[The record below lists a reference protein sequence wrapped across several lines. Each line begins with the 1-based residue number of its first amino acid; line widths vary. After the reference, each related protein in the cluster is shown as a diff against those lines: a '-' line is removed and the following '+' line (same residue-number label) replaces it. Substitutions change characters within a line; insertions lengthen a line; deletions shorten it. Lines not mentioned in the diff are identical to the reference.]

1 MFSNPFTRLT
11 RKEIGAL
18 VLVVLI
24 CGAIRLWLPGRLN
37 VVVSGSLAH
46 RIFILSG
53 PPAKIEIG
61 DYLVF
66 KYDDLSFMD
75 QKRLSTTS
83 LLTKEV
89 GCTPGATLAVDVD
102 RRFSCNGKPLG
113 QALKTDSQE
122 NTLPQFV
129 FNGVIPQDS
138 YYMTGSDARSFDSK
152 YFGFIK
158 KNEIL
163 YKAYPIW

>member
-11 RKEIGAL
+11 RKEIGTM
-18 VLVVLI
+18 VLVPLI

-37 VVVSGSLAH
+37 VVVSDSLAH
-46 RIFILSG
+46 RIFILSE
-53 PPAKIEIG
+53 PSAKIETG
-61 DYLVF
+61 NYLVF

-75 QKRLSTTS
+75 PKKMSKS
-83 LLTKEV
+83 NLLTKEV
-89 GCTPGATLAVDVD
+89 SCAPGATLAVDVD

-113 QALKTDSQE
+113 QALKTDSQG
-122 NTLPQFV
+122 NILPQFV
-129 FNGVIPQDS
+129 FNGIIPQDS
-138 YYMTGSDARSFDSK
+138 YFMTGSDVRSFDSK
-152 YFGFIK
+152 YFGFIN

>member
-11 RKEIGAL
+11 RKEIGTI
-18 VLVVLI
+18 VLVPLI

-37 VVVSGSLAH
+37 VVVSDSLAH
-46 RIFILSG
+46 RIFILSE
-53 PPAKIEIG
+53 PSAKIETG
-61 DYLVF
+61 NYLVF

-75 QKRLSTTS
+75 PKKMSKS
-83 LLTKEV
+83 NLLTKEV
-89 GCTPGATLAVDVD
+89 SCAPGATLAVDVD

-113 QALKTDSQE
+113 QALKTDSQG

-138 YYMTGSDARSFDSK
+138 YFMTGSDVRSFDSK

>member
-11 RKEIGAL
+11 RKEIGTM
-18 VLVVLI
+18 VLVPLI

-37 VVVSGSLAH
+37 VVVSDSLAH
-46 RIFILSG
+46 RIFILSE
-53 PPAKIEIG
+53 PSAKIETG
-61 DYLVF
+61 NYLVF

-75 QKRLSTTS
+75 PKKMSKS
-83 LLTKEV
+83 NLLTKEV
-89 GCTPGATLAVDVD
+89 SCAPGATLAVDVD

-113 QALKTDSQE
+113 QALKTDSQG

-129 FNGVIPQDS
+129 FNGIIPQDS
-138 YYMTGSDARSFDSK
+138 YFMTGSDVRSFDSK

>member
-1 MFSNPFTRLT
+1 MFSNLFTRLP
-11 RKEIGAL
+11 RKKIGAM
-18 VLVVLI
+18 VLVALI

-46 RIFILSG
+46 RIFILSE
-53 PPAKIEIG
+53 PSAKIETG
-61 DYLVF
+61 NYLVF
-66 KYDDLSFMD
+66 KYDDLSFID
-75 QKRLSTTS
+75 QKRLSKS
-83 LLTKEV
+83 NLLTKEV
-89 GCTPGATLAVDVD
+89 GCAPGATLAVDVN

-113 QALKTDSQE
+113 QALKTDSQG

-138 YYMTGSDARSFDSK
+138 YFMSGSDARSFDSK

>member
-11 RKEIGAL
+11 RKEIGTM
-18 VLVVLI
+18 VLVPLI

-37 VVVSGSLAH
+37 VVVSDSLAH
-46 RIFILSG
+46 RIFILSE
-53 PPAKIEIG
+53 PSAKIETG
-61 DYLVF
+61 NYLVF
-66 KYDDLSFMD
+66 KYDDLSFIDPKKMS
-75 QKRLSTTS
+75 KSN

-89 GCTPGATLAVDVD
+89 SCAPGATLAVDVD

-113 QALKTDSQE
+113 QALKTDSQG

-129 FNGVIPQDS
+129 FNGIIPQDS
-138 YYMTGSDARSFDSK
+138 YFMTGSDVRSFDSK

-163 YKAYPIW
+163 YKACPIW